1 MVKSDL
7 MTDHH
12 SGLLPVVRLQ
22 HRLRETSG
30 SVRTPDR
37 LLRVVRLGHGLSLH
51 LHGDHEVGAGV
62 GVLPPSSSELDVSR
76 HLKIR
81 DETEERRGRREGRQE
96 QNQERRLVIRVMG
109 PSTHHTDRERERCP
123 CPQPGD
129 SRDWSDEDITGAN
142 LATLPGKYL
151 G

>member
-1 MVKSDL
+1 MSDL
-7 MTDHH
+7 VTDHH

-81 DETEERRGRREGRQE
+81 DETEERRGTREGLQE
-96 QNQERRLVIRVMG
+96 QNQERR
-109 PSTHHTDRERERCP
+109 
-123 CPQPGD
+123 D
-129 SRDWSDEDITGAN
+129 SLSE
-142 LATLPGKYL
+142 
-151 G
+151 

>member
-51 LHGDHEVGAGV
+51 LHGDHEVRTGV
-62 GVLPPSSSELDVSR
+62 RVRLSSLAKLDVAR
-76 HLKIR
+76 HLAVS
-81 DETEERRGRREGRQE
+81 
-96 QNQERRLVIRVMG
+96 L
-109 PSTHHTDRERERCP
+109 S
-123 CPQPGD
+123 
-129 SRDWSDEDITGAN
+129 
-142 LATLPGKYL
+142 LF
-151 G
+151 